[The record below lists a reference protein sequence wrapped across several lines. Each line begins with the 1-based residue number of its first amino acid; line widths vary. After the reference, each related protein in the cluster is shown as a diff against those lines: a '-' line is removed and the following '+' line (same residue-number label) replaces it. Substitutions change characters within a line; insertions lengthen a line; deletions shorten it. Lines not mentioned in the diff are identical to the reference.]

1 MEVKPG
7 YKLTDVG
14 VIPEDWEIKSFGELF
29 EFRNGVNA
37 DKNAYGEGV
46 RFINVLEPIT
56 CSHLHGQ
63 DIPGRVSLPE
73 RIINHY
79 AVKKGDV
86 IFNRTSETE
95 SEIGLAAT
103 YLDSEVVVFGGF
115 VIRGRPIFQALDPLY
130 SGYAFRAP
138 FIRSQIVPMGQGA
151 VRANI
156 GQQSLGKV
164 LAPIPPYEDQRAIA
178 SVLSDMDAL
187 LDTLDRLIAK
197 KCAIKQSAM
206 QKILAGHIRLP
217 GFSGEWEVKTL
228 GDVVDHFVGGGT
240 PSRANPAYWG
250 NEIPWVTVKDFA
262 TFNPFQAQEGITR
275 LGLCNSASNL
285 IPAGTLITS
294 VRMTLGKAVVYQVDV
309 AINQDMKALF
319 LNSDVTV
326 DFLFHWFSCYGEHID
341 DIGSGSTVKGISVNE
356 LKRLEISFPKKNE
369 QTAIATVLT
378 DMDAEIIALET
389 RRAKTRALK
398 QAMMQELL
406 TGKTRLI

>member
-46 RFINVLEPIT
+46 RFINVLEPIAY
-56 CSHLHGQ
+56 SHLHGP

-187 LDTLDRLIAK
+187 LDGLDRLIAK
-197 KCAIKQSAM
+197 KRAIKQSAM
-206 QKILAGHIRLP
+206 QQLLTGQTRLS
-217 GFSGEWEVKTL
+217 GFSGVWEAKRL
-228 GDVVDHFVGGGT
+228 GDLAWIEMGQSPD
-240 PSRANPAYWG
+240 SRHYNRTGDGVP
-250 NEIPWVTVKDFA
+250 
-262 TFNPFQAQEGITR
+262 
-275 LGLCNSASNL
+275 L
-285 IPAGTLITS
+285 IQG
-294 VRMTLGKAVVYQVDV
+294 
-309 AINQDMKALF
+309 
-319 LNSDVTV
+319 NSDIDFGLTIARVWTTQVAKEGLAGDLLLTV
-326 DFLFHWFSCYGEHID
+326 RAPVGAVGKISENCCLGRGVCSIRPRVDTDFLFHALVYSEPAWKSLEQ
-341 DIGSGSTVKGISVNE
+341 GSTFTSANSKQVS
-356 LKRLEISFPKKNE
+356 SFTLLVPVDGQE
-369 QTAIATVLT
+369 QTAIAAILS
-378 DMDAEIIALET
+378 DMDIEITALET
-389 RRAKTRALK
+389 RRTKIRALK

-406 TGKTRLI
+406 TGKTRLV